1 MISGLGEGR
10 ERHGITEAQGTEF
23 QEKRNRGSAAKS
35 SSQLRFENS
44 VPWIFVS
51 EGL

>member
-1 MISGLGEGR
+1 MVWGR

-23 QEKRNRGSAAKS
+23 QEKRNRISGSAAKS

-44 VPWIFVS
+44 GPWIFVS